1 MAKTMWEKAYE
12 KIENCGEKYREAK
25 ARGDYAMARF
35 WGNAMRGVRL
45 SCRVFRSFHT
55 LLLSWGR
62 EKLIGFAFV
71 EYKSLKNESRGVWTG
86 D

>member
-35 WGNAMRGVRL
+35 WGNAMRGCESKL
-45 SCRVFRSFHT
+45 SRIQALPYS
-55 LLLSWGR
+55 
-62 EKLIGFAFV
+62 LIIMGA
-71 EYKSLKNESRGVWTG
+71 
-86 D
+86 